1 VRGILLVLGQGFWQK
16 DEVLTPFSTGGNPEN
31 TRIRRNYSAYAAR
44 RPGIQACKS
53 QSADGAGPPMLNSA
67 RRHFTSPRRGRR
79 VEWSDSRRGSERL
92 HFRAR
97 RICRRCASDASQE
110 SVGDPG
116 SIDVTTTDN
125 PFVIDS
131 VERCKGRSGIIE
143 SGKLVWRDKEETMSR
158 A

>member
-1 VRGILLVLGQGFWQK
+1 
-16 DEVLTPFSTGGNPEN
+16 P
-31 TRIRRNYSAYAAR
+31 AR
-44 RPGIQACKS
+44 HPGPRVTKGLS
-53 QSADGAGPPMLNSA
+53 PMASLLNSA
-67 RRHFTSPRRGRR
+67 RRHSITPRRGRR
-79 VEWSDSRRGSERL
+79 VERSDPQRGSERL

-143 SGKLVWRDKEETMSR
+143 SGELIWRDKEESMSY